1 MPVSLFATYIVL
13 LIAIAAEVVGT
24 TAMSRSDGLTKLGP
38 SLITLVGYAIAFW
51 CLSIVLRTM
60 PTGIAYAV
68 WAGLGIV
75 LITAV
80 SWIFYGQKLDAP
92 ALIGLGLIVAGV
104 LVINLFSNSVV
115 H

>member
-1 MPVSLFATYIVL
+1 ML

-24 TAMSRSDGLTKLGP
+24 TALARSDGLTRLVP
-38 SLITLVGYAIAFW
+38 SLITVVSYVFAFW
-51 CLSIVLRTM
+51 CLSIVLRTV

-68 WAGLGIV
+68 WSGFGIV

-80 SWIFYGQKLDAP
+80 AWIHYGQKLDLP
-92 ALIGLGLIVAGV
+92 AVIGLGMIIAGV
-104 LVINLFSNSVV
+104 LVINLFSKTVA